1 MSKKIQIIKA
11 EHFNWYKVGDILE
24 LAPEQNYVTLGVQ
37 VIKPEGEISDIVIH
51 GNYKDY
57 VEVEIGSTTEELI
70 FNMVLKFKEK
80 VTKEIVLEYL
90 SSCVNPLWTTDAP
103 PLEWSIEEKE
113 LLKTN
118 NIKETVYLCQT
129 LKDSHFHL
137 NTQSWLQNC
146 INVCCLLQQKIEG
159 VELKAYSTPITLY
172 SFNKK

>member
-57 VEVEIGSTTEELI
+57 VEVEIDSTTEELI
-70 FNMVLKFKEK
+70 FNMVLNFKEK

-90 SSCVNPLWTTDAP
+90 RGKFY
-103 PLEWSIEEKE
+103 EK
-113 LLKTN
+113 
-118 NIKETVYLCQT
+118 I
-129 LKDSHFHL
+129 F
-137 NTQSWLQNC
+137 
-146 INVCCLLQQKIEG
+146 
-159 VELKAYSTPITLY
+159 
-172 SFNKK
+172 